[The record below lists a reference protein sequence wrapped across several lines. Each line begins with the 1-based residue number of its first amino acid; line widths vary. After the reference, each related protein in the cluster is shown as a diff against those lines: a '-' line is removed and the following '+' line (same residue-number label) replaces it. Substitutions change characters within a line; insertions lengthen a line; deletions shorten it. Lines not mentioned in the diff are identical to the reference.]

1 MLSEIDKCIIKELQV
16 DIQICSRPYEF
27 IAEKLCISEEE
38 VISRIQELIERGII
52 RRFGAIL
59 NHRRVGISANAMVV
73 WEIPDERVQDVG
85 NIMSSFI
92 EVTHCYQR
100 PTFLGWSYNMFTM
113 VHANTRKDCEEIVDS
128 ISKEININKY
138 EILYSIEEL
147 KKTSMIYLGTEKK

>member
-1 MLSEIDKCIIKELQV
+1 MLSEIEKFIIKELQE
-16 DIQICSRPYEF
+16 DIPICSRPYEF

-73 WEIPDERVQDVG
+73 WEIPNESVKDVG
-85 NIMSSFI
+85 NIMASFI

-100 PTFLGWSYNMFTM
+100 PTFTGWPYNMFTM
-113 VHANTRKDCEEIVDS
+113 VHANTRKDCEEIVNS

-147 KKTSMIYLGTEKK
+147 KKTSMIYLGKGKS